1 MRFSNYLLVPALALA
16 GLASCSPDKEVT
28 VAPSADNNNVFVLN
42 EGLYSSTG
50 TGTVTLF
57 NKSTKAVTPDL
68 FASVNGAGRR
78 LGNVVQSMAVRDKR
92 GYIVVNAADKVE
104 VVSLPD
110 FKSVGV
116 MKGLNSPRYFLPIS
130 TSRAYVTQWGRDTLH
145 RHGVIISKV
154 RPGIKIVDLITNV
167 VVDSIATGD
176 LPERLTL
183 AGGKVFVA
191 NYGSNTVTVIDPAT
205 NRVTN
210 TLTVGDAPNSFAL
223 DKNNRLWV
231 LCGGL
236 VSYLYDANGKYLGID
251 YANTTAGSIYNLD
264 SANPTSGSTS
274 RVFASNQRVPTDIH
288 ANPAGDQLYFR
299 AVDAGTGSG
308 GVVRLSIADAAL
320 PSLTGTPFIGGLF
333 YGLGIDP
340 SDGTV
345 YTGTG
350 TFSVDKMARYQS
362 TGTKID
368 ETVVGAGPNGFVF
381 F

>member
-1 MRFSNYLLVPALALA
+1 MRFSNYLIASSMVLLSLA
-16 GLASCSPDKEVT
+16 GCSPDKEVT
-28 VAPSADNNNVFVLN
+28 VAPSADNTNVFVLN
-42 EGLYSSTG
+42 EGVFTANG
-50 TGTVTLF
+50 TGTITLF
-57 NKSTKAVTPDL
+57 NKTTKAVTPDL
-68 FASVNGAGRR
+68 FQGVNGAGRR

-92 GYIVVNAADKVE
+92 GYIVVNGADKVE

-116 MKGLNSPRYFLPIS
+116 VRGLSSPRYFLPIS

-145 RHGVIISKV
+145 RHGIIIPKV

-191 NYGSNTVTVIDPAT
+191 NSGSNTVTVIDPIT

-210 TLTVGDAPNSFAL
+210 TLTVGDAPNSFAP

-231 LCGGL
+231 LCGGF
-236 VSYLYDANGKYLGID
+236 VSYIYVNNIYQGID
-251 YANTTAGSIYNLD
+251 YASTTAGSLYSLD
-264 SANPTSGSTS
+264 PANPTTGGTS

-299 AVDAGTGSG
+299 AVDAGTGQG
-308 GVVRLSIADAAL
+308 GVARLVIADAAL
-320 PSLTGTPFIGGLF
+320 PALTAPFISGLF

-340 SDGTV
+340 TDGTI

-350 TFSVDKMARYQS
+350 TFSADKMTRYQPN
-362 TGTKID
+362 GTKID

>member
-1 MRFSNYLLVPALALA
+1 MRFSNYLIVSALALLSLA
-16 GLASCSPDKEVT
+16 GCSPDKDVT
-28 VAPSADNNNVFVLN
+28 VAPSADNTNVFVLN
-42 EGLYSSTG
+42 EGLFAANG
-50 TGTVTLF
+50 TGTITLF

-68 FASVNGAGRR
+68 FANVNGAGRR

-104 VVSLPD
+104 VVSLPE

-116 MKGLNSPRYFLPIS
+116 VKGLNSPRYFLPIS

-145 RHGVIISKV
+145 RHGVIIPKV
-154 RPGIKIVDLITNV
+154 RSGIKIIDLITNS

-210 TLTVGDAPNSFAL
+210 TLTVGDSPNSFAL
-223 DKNNRLWV
+223 DKNSRLWV
-231 LCGGL
+231 LCGGF
-236 VSYLYDANGKYLGID
+236 VSYLYDPNGKFLGID
-251 YANTTAGSIYNLD
+251 YANTTAGSLYGLD
-264 SANPTSGSTS
+264 PANPTSGGTS
-274 RVFASNQRVPTDIH
+274 RIFASNQRVPVDIH

-299 AVDAGTGSG
+299 ATDATSYLG
-308 GVVRLSIADAAL
+308 GVVRLGIADAAL
-320 PSLTGTPFIGGLF
+320 PSLTATPFIDGLF

-340 SDGTV
+340 ADGTI

-350 TFSVDKMARYQS
+350 TFSFDKMARYQPN
-362 TGTKID
+362 GLKID

>member
-1 MRFSNYLLVPALALA
+1 MRFSNYLIVSALALVSLA
-16 GLASCSPDKEVT
+16 GCSPDKEVT

-42 EGLYSSTG
+42 EGLFSATG

-68 FASVNGAGRR
+68 FASANGAGRR

-116 MKGLNSPRYFLPIS
+116 VKGLSSPRYFLPIS

-145 RHGVIISKV
+145 RHGVIIPRV
-154 RPGIKIVDLITNV
+154 RPGIKIIDLITNA
-167 VVDSIATGD
+167 VVDSIATGF

-236 VSYLYDANGKYLGID
+236 VVYDANYTAVDFAATTPGKLISLDPVNPG
-251 YANTTAGSIYNLD
+251 AGATAR
-264 SANPTSGSTS
+264 T
-274 RVFASNQRVPTDIH
+274 FASNRAVPTDLH
-288 ANPAGDQLYFR
+288 LNPAGDQLYFR
-299 AVDAGTGSG
+299 AADGYSFVG
-308 GVVRLSIADAAL
+308 GVVRLGIADAVL
-320 PSLTGTPFIGGLF
+320 PSLTGTPFISGLF
-333 YGLGIDP
+333 YGLSLDP
-340 SDGTV
+340 DNGNI

-350 TFSVDKMARYQS
+350 TFSADKMTRYQPD
-362 TGTKID
+362 GTKID

>member
-1 MRFSNYLLVPALALA
+1 MRFSNQLIVSALALLSLA
-16 GLASCSPDKEVT
+16 GCSPDKEVT
-28 VAPSADNNNVFVLN
+28 VAPSAENTNVFVLN
-42 EGLYSSTG
+42 EGAYSVTG

-68 FASVNGAGRR
+68 FQSVNGAGRR

-92 GYIVVNAADKVE
+92 GYIVVNGADKVE

-116 MKGLNSPRYFLPIS
+116 VKGLSSPRFFLPIS
-130 TSRAYVTQWGRDTLH
+130 TSRAYVTQWGNYKT
-145 RHGVIISKV
+145 V
-154 RPGIKIVDLITNV
+154 RAGIKIVDLITNS

-176 LPERLTL
+176 APERLTL

-191 NYGSNTVTVIDPAT
+191 NSGENTVTVIDPAT

-210 TLTVGDAPNSFAL
+210 TLTVGDSPNSFAP

-231 LCGGL
+231 LCGGFAA
-236 VSYLYDANGKYLGID
+236 YLYDANGKYLGID
-251 YANTTAGSIYNLD
+251 YANTTAGSLYNLD
-264 SANPTSGSTS
+264 PANPTSGSTS
-274 RVFASNQRVPTDIH
+274 RIFTSNQRAPADIH
-288 ANPAGDQLYFR
+288 ANPAGDRLYFR
-299 AVDAGTGSG
+299 AVDAGAGLG
-308 GVVRLSIADAAL
+308 DVVRFGIADAAL
-320 PSLTGTPFIGGLF
+320 PSLTGTLFIGGLF

-340 SDGTV
+340 TDGTI

-350 TFSVDKMARYQS
+350 TFSVDKMTRYQPD
-362 TGTKID
+362 GTKID

>member
-1 MRFSNYLLVPALALA
+1 MRFPNYLIIAALALLSLA
-16 GLASCSPDKEVT
+16 GCSPDKQAT
-28 VAPSADNNNVFVLN
+28 MAPAAEKNNVYVLN
-42 EGLYSSTG
+42 EGPYSNG
-50 TGTVTLF
+50 TGIGTISLF
-57 NKSTKAVTPDL
+57 NKSTKAVTADV
-68 FASVNGAGRR
+68 FQSVNGRR
-78 LGNVVQSMAVRDKR
+78 LGNLTQSMAVRDKR
-92 GYIVVNAADKVE
+92 GYIVMNGSNKVE

-116 MKGLNSPRYFLPIS
+116 VNGLNGPRYFLPIS
-130 TSRAYVTQWGRDTLH
+130 TSRAYVTQWGTYNSAYSPIRA
-145 RHGVIISKV
+145 
-154 RPGIKIVDLITNV
+154 GIKVVDLITNA
-167 VVDSIATGD
+167 VVDSIATGE

-236 VSYLYDANGKYLGID
+236 VVYDANYTAVDFAATTPGKLISLD
-251 YANTTAGSIYNLD
+251 PVNPTAG
-264 SANPTSGSTS
+264 ATS
-274 RVFASNQRVPTDIH
+274 RTFASNRAVPTDLH
-288 ANPAGDQLYFR
+288 PNPAGDQLYFR
-299 AVDAGTGSG
+299 AADGYSFVG
-308 GVVRLSIADAAL
+308 GVVRLGIADAAL
-320 PSLTGTPFIGGLF
+320 PSLTGTPFISGLF
-333 YGLGIDP
+333 YGLSLDP
-340 SDGTV
+340 DNGNI

-350 TFSVDKMARYQS
+350 TFSADKMTRYQPD
-362 TGTKID
+362 GTKID